1 MRRLLASLGLL
12 LALGAAAA
20 RAQAQK
26 PFIIEGFGTYTVP
39 TGDFSVAVKA
49 SPGFGIGLGYS
60 VSPAL
65 LIMGNFNW
73 AFMKAKNDLAFGL
86 DEDILTFQ
94 AGFGYD
100 VTAAQPSV
108 SVIPYLAAG
117 MTMFRFKI
125 LDATESE
132 SKFSASGGLKLY
144 YWFSPTIGL
153 VAGAAANLIFVGSNE
168 LEPEASN
175 SKLIIPAQLGVVLA
189 F

>member
-1 MRRLLASLGLL
+1 MWRLLVSLGLL
-12 LALGAAAA
+12 LAVGAATA

-26 PFIIEGFGTYTVP
+26 PFIIEGFGAYTVP

-49 SPGFGIGLGYS
+49 SPGFGVGLGYY

-65 LIMGNFNW
+65 LVMGNFNW
-73 AFMKAKNDLAFGL
+73 AMMKAKNDAIDGL

-94 AGFGYD
+94 AGLGYD

-117 MTMFRFKI
+117 MTMFRYEI

-132 SKFSASGGLKLY
+132 NKFSASAGLRLY

-153 VAGAAANLIFVGSNE
+153 IAGAAANLILVGSNE

-175 SKLIIPAQLGVVLA
+175 SKLIIPTQLGVVLA